1 MIGADLAH
9 LIFDLLRDA
18 VRVAG
23 DQIAAADESVPVE
36 LGEIV
41 PLAVAFT
48 EVTERSLAGERR
60 RQLFSD
66 RVFVNRFVEA
76 AIEYRKKVTHRRIGE
91 LARFL
96 FGVVDIDVAAEN
108 EFFWL
113 GFP

>member
-1 MIGADLAH
+1 M
-9 LIFDLLRDA
+9 
-18 VRVAG
+18 
-23 DQIAAADESVPVE
+23 
-36 LGEIV
+36 

-66 RVFVNRFVEA
+66 RVFVDRFVEA
-76 AIEYRKKVTHRRIGE
+76 AIEHRKKVTHRRIGE

-108 EFFWL
+108 EFFRL
-113 GFP
+113 GLPSFFVRLGPIVTESVFDLAGCLINLRAR